1 MGQLISHY
9 GNMPTRWVLVLVSWW
24 WCQNLCATESTDW
37 PNYRGPNYNG
47 VSQERKL
54 KSGEL
59 KKLWEANVNTGFSGV
74 TVVDGFLYTM
84 GNKKEKDIIY
94 CLDANTGEKIWEYS
108 YACKLDPNL
117 YEGGPNAT
125 PTVYETKV
133 YTLSRE
139 GHMYCID
146 AKTGKAFW
154 ARFAKEDFETSPPTW
169 GFSGSPVV
177 MGQVVIYNVGS
188 AGLALDK
195 DTGKSVWSSG
205 GDLAGY
211 ATPVPYT
218 LYDHTWVA
226 IFTGN
231 RLLGINPKTGEELWN
246 YDWKTSYKVNAADPI
261 FFNNYA
267 FISSGYNTGCTLIDI
282 SKSEPEEVWTN
293 KQIRNQFSSSV
304 LWRGH
309 IYGIDGNVNR
319 RNKLVCIELASGEL
333 KWRSKA
339 TGFGSL
345 IVADNKLVILNEEGY
360 LIIAEARSS
369 KYKELSRRRVLLGKC
384 WTAPTVANGKLFARN
399 ADGVLVCLDIKEE

>member
-1 MGQLISHY
+1 MRQLVQHY
-9 GNMPTRWVLVLVSWW
+9 TNVSKLCLLVLVALLYSR
-24 WCQNLCATESTDW
+24 NVFAVESTDW
-37 PNYRGPNYNG
+37 PNYRGPNHDG
-47 VSQERKL
+47 VSHERRL
-54 KSGEL
+54 KGDEL
-59 KKLWEANVNTGFSGV
+59 KKLWEANVNTGFSGI
-74 TVVDGFLYTM
+74 TVVDDRLYTM

-94 CLDANTGEKIWEYS
+94 CLDANTGKKIWEYS
-108 YACKLDPNL
+108 YGCKLDPNL

-125 PTVYETKV
+125 PTVYENKV

-154 ARFAKEDFETSPPTW
+154 GRFAKEDFETSPPTW
-169 GFSGSPVV
+169 GFSGSPVA

-195 DTGKSVWSSG
+195 DTGKSIWSSG

-226 IFTGN
+226 IFAGE
-231 RLLGINPKTGEELWN
+231 RLVGVNPKDGEELWN
-246 YDWKTSYKVNAADPI
+246 YDWKTSYKVNAADPV

-267 FISSGYNTGCTLIDI
+267 FVSSGYNTGCTLIDI
-282 SKSEPEEVWTN
+282 SKSEPEEIWTN
-293 KQIRNQFSSSV
+293 KQLRNQFTSSV

-319 RNKLVCIELASGEL
+319 RNKLVCLELASGEL

-360 LIIAEARSS
+360 LIIVEARSN

-384 WTAPTVANGKLFARN
+384 WTAPTISNGKLFARG
-399 ADGVLVCLDIKEE
+399 ADGVLICLDMKKE